1 MFGKT
6 KPVKLCFRPFGGVTV
21 REENKESKSIADY
34 LENTANFQFLDK
46 NEKFGL
52 EEIDESETGK
62 ALGALIYAV
71 LKKLV
76 HEYKK
81 K

>member
-6 KPVKLCFRPFGGVTV
+6 KPVKVRFRPFSGVTV
-21 REENKESKSIADY
+21 REENKESKNMADY
-34 LENTANFQFLDK
+34 LENTANFRFLDK

-62 ALGALIYAV
+62 ALGALTYAV

-76 HEYKK
+76 SRI
-81 K
+81 

>member
-6 KPVKLCFRPFGGVTV
+6 KPAKLRFRPFSGLTV
-21 REENKESKSIADY
+21 REENKESKNIADF
-34 LENTANFQFLDK
+34 LENNGNFQFLDK

-52 EEIDESETGK
+52 EDIDESETGK
-62 ALGALIYAV
+62 ALGALTYAV

-76 HEYKK
+76 
-81 K
+81 